1 MNVTPRV
8 SVLMSVYNG
17 EAFVAEAVE
26 SILTQTFQDF
36 EFLIVDDGS
45 TDRSARILADYA
57 GHDPRIRVLSQQN
70 RGLIASLNRGLN
82 EAQGVYIARM
92 DADDVA
98 LPERLALQVTFLD
111 ANPSVAALGGAIEL
125 IDERGQSIRIVD
137 YPTLPDDVRTEMIK
151 GCPLAHPAVT
161 MRADLVRSLG
171 GYRPAFRHAEDYDLW
186 LRLDEKADIA
196 NLPEVVLRYRIH
208 DRKVS
213 SVHAL
218 AQREATIVA
227 KHAAECRRR
236 GLPDPTESASELSGE
251 FLARFRSIAGQAA
264 YAQLLNEL
272 LGVTIAR
279 MATAGDFAGA
289 SAVLRAVRQS
299 PPTGYD
305 RDFAI
310 AHLVRASLSCLRAGR
325 MGQACSIATRAL
337 RLFPCRT
344 PALVVARLA
353 SRGHRLLRRWI
364 GQLVQVARSHAKRQ
378 AER

>member
-8 SVLMSVYNG
+8 SVLMSVYDG
-17 EAFVAEAVE
+17 EAFVAEAVD
-26 SILTQTFQDF
+26 SILAQTFQDF

-57 GHDPRIRVLSQQN
+57 GHDPRIRVLRQQH

-82 EAQGVYIARM
+82 EARGVYIARM

-98 LPERLALQVTFLD
+98 LPERLVLQVTFLD

-125 IDERGQSIRIVD
+125 IDERGQSIRIAH

-151 GCPLAHPAVT
+151 GNQLAHPAVT

-196 NLPEVVLRYRIH
+196 NLPQLLLRHRIH

-213 SVHAL
+213 IVHAL

-227 KHAAECRRR
+227 KHAAACRRR
-236 GLPDPTESASELSGE
+236 GLPDPTEGASEFSEE
-251 FLARFRSIAGQAA
+251 FLARFRNIAGQAA
-264 YAQLLNEL
+264 YAQLVTDL

-289 SAVLRAVRQS
+289 SAVLRAVRRS

-305 RDFAI
+305 RDLAI
-310 AHLVRASLSCLRAGR
+310 AHLVRASLSCLHAGR
-325 MGQACSIATRAL
+325 VDQACSIAARAL
-337 RLFPCRT
+337 RLFPCRI

-353 SRGHRLLRRWI
+353 SRGYRVPRRWI
-364 GQLVQVARSHAKRQ
+364 GRLGKLLRNPIGR
-378 AER
+378 AE